1 MTWSSG
7 QLFKGAVLEAVL
19 QEITGEGAIRG
30 QPWVSPGW
38 ESVHQHAGPSS
49 SRISDGTQQNAFQL
63 LKVQEKI
70 YSIYFALF
78 EQKKT
83 KYIMG

>member
-1 MTWSSG
+1 MPWSSG
-7 QLFKGAVLEAVL
+7 RLFKGAVLEVVL

-38 ESVHQHAGPSS
+38 ESVHQHACPSS
-49 SRISDGTQQNAFQL
+49 SRISDGTQKNAFQL

-70 YSIYFALF
+70 Y
-78 EQKKT
+78 
-83 KYIMG
+83 YIFCTL